1 MKPKIRIDVVSDVVC
16 PWCYIGK
23 RRLEKAMTALGD
35 KFEFEVAYHPFE
47 LNPGQALEGVNQK
60 EYLSDKFGGEA
71 RYDQLTG
78 QVTQVA
84 ATEGIVFDYEKQQ
97 ISPNTRAAHRM
108 AQLAGEEGVQQPV
121 IEALFKAYFTDGV
134 DLSKKDNLV
143 AIGASAGLD
152 AARIEKLLD
161 SDDKTAE
168 VIASEKQMQQLG
180 ITGVPFYIINN
191 KYGISGAQ
199 QPQAFIEAFTQVSLE
214 TVAAESTGDA
224 CSVDGKDC

>member
-1 MKPKIRIDVVSDVVC
+1 MKQKIRVDVVSDVVC

-35 KFEFEVAYHPFE
+35 RFEFEVAYHPFE

-60 EYLSDKFGGEA
+60 EYLTDKFGGDA
-71 RYDQLTG
+71 RYEQLTG
-78 QVTQVA
+78 HVTSIA
-84 ATEGIVFDYEKQQ
+84 AEDGIAFDYDKQL

-134 DLSKKDNLV
+134 DLSKKENLIQV
-143 AIGASAGLD
+143 GAGAGLD
-152 AARIEKLLD
+152 ATKIDKLLS

-180 ITGVPFYIINN
+180 VTGVPFYIINS
-191 KYGISGAQ
+191 KYGVSGAQ
-199 QPQAFIEAFTQVSLE
+199 QPQAFIDAFNQIGLE
-214 TVAAESTGDA
+214 TVATEGDSCA
-224 CSVDGKDC
+224 VDGKDC

>member
-1 MKPKIRIDVVSDVVC
+1 
-16 PWCYIGK
+16 
-23 RRLEKAMTALGD
+23 MTAVGD

-47 LNPGQALEGVNQK
+47 LNPGQALEGVDQK
-60 EYLSDKFGGEA
+60 DYLSDKFGGEA
-71 RYDQLTG
+71 RYEQLTG
-78 QVTQVA
+78 QVTSVA
-84 ATEGIVFDYEKQQ
+84 ATEGITFDYDKQLV
-97 ISPNTRAAHRM
+97 SPNTRAAHRM

-134 DLSKKDNLV
+134 DLSKVENLV
-143 AIGASAGLD
+143 KVGSNAGLD
-152 AARIEKLLD
+152 AAKIEKLLG

-191 KYGISGAQ
+191 KYGVSGAQ
-199 QPQAFIEAFTQVSLE
+199 QPQAFIEAFTQVGLE
-214 TVAAESTGDA
+214 MVATEGDS

>member
-1 MKPKIRIDVVSDVVC
+1 MKQKIRVDIVSDVVC

-35 KFEFEVAYHPFE
+35 KFEFEVTYHPFE

-84 ATEGIVFDYEKQQ
+84 ATEGLAFHYDKQL
-97 ISPNTRAAHRM
+97 IAPNTRAAHRI
-108 AQLAGEEGVQQPV
+108 AQLASEEGVQQPV

-134 DLSKKDNLV
+134 DLSKKANLIAV
-143 AIGASAGLD
+143 GAGAGLD
-152 AARIEKLLD
+152 AAKIEKLLN

-191 KYGISGAQ
+191 KYGVSGAQ
-199 QPQAFIEAFTQVSLE
+199 QPQAFIEAFTQIGLE

-224 CSVDGKDC
+224 CAVDGKDC

>member
-1 MKPKIRIDVVSDVVC
+1 MKQKIRVDVVSDIVC

-23 RRLEKAMTALGD
+23 RRLEKAMTALED

-84 ATEGIVFDYEKQQ
+84 ATEGLAFHYEKQL

-134 DLSKKDNLV
+134 DLSKKENLIAV
-143 AIGASAGLD
+143 GTSAGLD
-152 AARIEKLLD
+152 TVKIEKLLN

-180 ITGVPFYIINN
+180 ITGVPFYIINS
-191 KYGISGAQ
+191 KYGVSGAQ
-199 QPQAFIEAFTQVSLE
+199 QPQAFIDAFTQIGLE
-214 TVAAESTGDA
+214 TVAAEGAGEA
-224 CSVDGKDC
+224 CSVDDPNC